1 MTKSRKTTPAKHK
14 PPFPKSG
21 LTRFARGLLQE
32 WRKLNLSFESATVI
46 VAVSGGADSVALLL
60 ALDELV
66 RAKKL
71 KVKLVVGHL
80 NHKLRGAASDADAR
94 WVRSLAG
101 DLGHRAIVGTRK
113 VNSLASRTG
122 DNLEQAAR
130 RARYE
135 FLANTARSNKANLV
149 LTAHTM
155 NDQAETVLLNLM
167 RGSGGEGLSGIESV
181 RPLIRGSEIILAR
194 PLLSWARRPDTE
206 DYCRQQ
212 SIDYRSDE
220 MNADESF
227 ARVRVRKQLLPLMES
242 FNPKFIQGIARSA
255 EILREDNAALEVAA
269 ARLLELSQQSGEKR
283 PGNSLRTDLLRVA
296 PVALR
301 RRALRLWLAQHRGDL
316 IRIEHVH
323 IAALENL
330 LGSTKSGR
338 AIELP
343 GGATAYR
350 KGGLLHYR
358 GRRKTP

>member
-1 MTKSRKTTPAKHK
+1 
-14 PPFPKSG
+14 
-21 LTRFARGLLQE
+21 LQE
-32 WRKLNLSFESATVI
+32 WRKLNLSFDSDTIV

-60 ALDELV
+60 ALDELI

-71 KVKLVVGHL
+71 KVKLIVGHL

-101 DLGHRAIVGTRK
+101 DLGYHAIVATRK
-113 VNSLASRTG
+113 VKALASRTG

-135 FLANTARSNKANLV
+135 FLARTASANKANLV

-181 RPLIRGSEIILAR
+181 RPLTRGSEIVLAR
-194 PLLSWARRPDTE
+194 PLLSWVRRPDTE

-212 SIDYRSDE
+212 SIDYRSDA
-220 MNADESF
+220 MNVDESF

-242 FNPKFIQGIARSA
+242 FNPKFIQGVARSA
-255 EILREDNAALEVAA
+255 EILREDNAALEAAA
-269 ARLLELSQQSGEKR
+269 ARLLELSQQSGEK
-283 PGNSLRTDLLRVA
+283 GSGTSLRIDLLKVA

-323 IAALENL
+323 VAALENL

-343 GGATAYR
+343 GGTTAYR

-358 GRRKTP
+358 GRRKAS